1 VACEAFARGSR
12 PRRRGISKSVAA
24 DGLDCRTTALTP
36 ITSRRRAYVEAEAVT
51 VEGLGIAELAG
62 LFIYSSGLPS
72 GSGSLASVRQ
82 IRERPRNT
90 PGFAIYAA
98 FTKTPGGWQRTP
110 GRRAHHQKFNVTAL
124 IPLLREPVENSDN
137 SELRRIS
144 CFLSHSGHRAVLHR
158 SCSETLRV

>member
-1 VACEAFARGSR
+1 VRGFRAWFAAAP
-12 PRRRGISKSVAA
+12 PRDFKKCGCGWSGLPHYSADPEYKSE
-24 DGLDCRTTALTP
+24 T
-36 ITSRRRAYVEAEAVT
+36 AYVEAEAVT
-51 VEGLGIAELAG
+51 VEGLGVAELAG

>member
-36 ITSRRRAYVEAEAVT
+36 NTSRRRAYVEAEAVT
-51 VEGLGIAELAG
+51 VEGLGVAELAG

-98 FTKTPGGWQRTP
+98 FTKTPGGWD
-110 GRRAHHQKFNVTAL
+110 HQKFNVTAL